1 MAFFYICPHCGKHFD
16 TPGVCP
22 ICHAALLPRQ
32 EQTASYSQ
40 RYCTRCGSPIEM
52 PGQLFCT
59 SCGAPLASPAV
70 QGTQPIP
77 IKQKKMPTWGIVLIG
92 LGCVILFIFAILVFV
107 INFGTLSSEG
117 YRDPND
123 PWSGG
128 NGGYSEFQDGEDN
141 LVHTNA
147 KLLIVSLTYS
157 TGEELGF
164 VYSDK
169 DFAEVGLNIIN
180 TQDRSVSFDW
190 SNFYLTED
198 VTGEKIYPYS
208 DTDGIG
214 YYVEISANEAVS
226 GSLYFE
232 IDPNSSY
239 HLNFVESDGTL
250 ISSFALSKE

>member
-32 EQTASYSQ
+32 EQTVSFSQ

-59 SCGAPLASPAV
+59 SCGAPLTPPAG
-70 QGTQPIP
+70 QGTGSILT
-77 IKQKKMPTWGIVLIG
+77 KRKKMPTWGIVFIG
-92 LGCVILFIFAILVFV
+92 LGCVILFIFAILLFV
-107 INFGTLSSEG
+107 IKFGVLFSE
-117 YRDPND
+117 DPQNSTD
-123 PWSGG
+123 SWPYG

-147 KLLIVSLTYS
+147 KLLIVSLTYG
-157 TGEELGF
+157 TGEELGYVF
-164 VYSDK
+164 SDK

-208 DTDGIG
+208 EVDGVP

-226 GSLYFE
+226 GSLFFE
-232 IDPNSSY
+232 IDPDSSY